1 MHIYI
6 YIYIYVYLYSVGY
19 VYRTFELYTHA
30 CAHACIY
37 FVYMQYKLREIRLDL
52 DLFKL
57 YIQFI
62 YRLD

>member
-1 MHIYI
+1 MC
-6 YIYIYVYLYSVGY
+6 VYLYSIGY

-30 CAHACIY
+30 CAHACIH